1 MKKQSREIIAFNIS
15 KFRSE
20 KGISREMLSRRMGI
34 SPSYIQ
40 RIEEATV
47 GLSPDTL
54 DKFADTLRIEPYK
67 FLIDWSSEEIREAIK
82 EADENER
89 WG

>member
-1 MKKQSREIIAFNIS
+1 
-15 KFRSE
+15 
-20 KGISREMLSRRMGI
+20 MLSRRMGI